1 MDEVKKPEV
10 AADAAAE
17 KTAEKAAEK
26 KIDAMALI
34 SYLGILCL
42 VPYLAQEKD
51 EFVRFHAK
59 QGLVLFIGE
68 VASWMLLAI
77 PFLGFLAANMLS
89 LVWIVFSVLGIVNV
103 IGNKKEKL
111 PVIGDLA
118 DKIKF

>member
-1 MDEVKKPEV
+1 MDEVKKPEADV
-10 AADAAAE
+10 AATVE
-17 KTAEKAAEK
+17 KTAEKAVEK

-34 SYLGILCL
+34 SYLGILSL

-51 EFVRFHAK
+51 EFVKFHAR

-77 PFLGFLAANMLS
+77 PFLGFFAANILS
-89 LVWIVFSVLGIVNV
+89 LAWVVLSVLGIINV

-118 DKIKF
+118 DKFKF

>member
-10 AADAAAE
+10 AVAAAAE
-17 KTAEKAAEK
+17 KTAEKAVEK

-77 PFLGFLAANMLS
+77 PFLGFLATNMLS

>member
-10 AADAAAE
+10 AVADAAE

-77 PFLGFLAANMLS
+77 PFLGFFAANILS